1 MSVIHSC
8 ALSESLTIMSHR
20 YIAEFNLESLPVIQT
35 EFLIIGSGSAG
46 MRAAIEAAQ
55 HGDVLLVTKG
65 QLQESNSRYAQ
76 GGIAVAMSQHDTVEC
91 HVEDTLKAGN
101 GLCDEE
107 AVKIMVEEGIDR
119 VSELIG
125 WGAEFDG
132 DENNNLGFTI
142 EAAHQRHRVVHR
154 GDETGKETTKVLT
167 NRLQGQKRIQCI
179 EYCFVIDLVVVDEVC
194 FGVLAIIHDELHWIF
209 AGATVIASGGLG
221 QVFECTS
228 NPSIATG
235 DGFAIAWRAG
245 CKMMGMEFVQFHPT
259 TLFVEDAP
267 HFLISEA
274 VRGEGGI
281 LLNSC
286 GDIFMEKYHHL
297 KELAP
302 RDVVSRAISS
312 EMQLTDSPCVY
323 LDATHLKEEYIKKRF
338 PAIYQTCI
346 YYGLDISSSP
356 IPVRSAAHFMMGGIQ
371 TNTDAETNIKGLFA
385 CGEVAYTGVHG
396 ANRLASNSLLECLVF
411 GTRAGN
417 SAVAYLKEVN
427 GCQMPKVPI
436 RNEKDCGLNVDFDVK
451 SAQQLV
457 RKSMWE
463 FAGITRDANQLQHLM
478 RILDNMDEIVL
489 VDGIEAFEL
498 QNMIDVAKL
507 ITRAALQRT
516 ESRGAHYRH
525 DFPNENDAVWKR
537 HIDFQ
542 YGDN

>member
-1 MSVIHSC
+1 MNR
-8 ALSESLTIMSHR
+8 R
-20 YIAEFNLESLPVIQT
+20 YIVEFNLKNLPILQT

-46 MRAAIEAAQ
+46 MRAAIEASQ

-65 QLQESNSRYAQ
+65 QLKESNSRYAQ
-76 GGIAVAMSQHDTVEC
+76 GGIAVAMSQNDTVDC

-101 GLCDEE
+101 GLCNEK

-119 VSELIG
+119 VSELIR

-154 GDETGKETTKVLT
+154 GDATGKETTKVLT
-167 NRLQGQKRIQCI
+167 NHLQKQKCIQCI
-179 EYCFVIDLVVVDEVC
+179 EYCFVIDLVVEDGVC
-194 FGVLAIIHDELHWIF
+194 FGVLAIVNNELHWIY

-221 QVFECTS
+221 QIFECTS
-228 NPSIATG
+228 NPAIATG

-245 CKMMGMEFVQFHPT
+245 CKMMDMEFVQFHPT
-259 TLFVEDAP
+259 TLFIEDAP

-286 GDIFMEKYHHL
+286 GDMFMGKYHDM

-302 RDVVSRAISS
+302 RDIVSRAISN
-312 EMQLTDSPCVY
+312 EMQLTNSPCVY
-323 LDATHLKEEYIKKRF
+323 LDATHLSTEYIQKRF
-338 PAIYQTCI
+338 PTIHQTCMH
-346 YYGLDISSSP
+346 YGVDISSSP

-371 TNTDAETNIKGLFA
+371 TNTEAETNIKGLFA
-385 CGEVAYTGVHG
+385 CGEAACTGVHG

-417 SAVAYLKEVN
+417 AAAVYLN
-427 GCQMPKVPI
+427 QAGNCQMPKNPI
-436 RNEKDCGLNVDFDVK
+436 KNRKKTELNADFDIK

-463 FAGITRDANQLQHLM
+463 FAGITRHANNLQHIM
-478 RILDNMDEIVL
+478 KMLDKMDDTTL
-489 VDGIEAFEL
+489 SDGIEAFEL
-498 QNMIDVAKL
+498 QNMIDVARL
-507 ITRAALQRT
+507 ITQAALQRT

-525 DFPNENDAVWKR
+525 DFPKENDVTWKR
-537 HIDFQ
+537 HIDLQ
-542 YGDN
+542 YKDN